1 MIRRPNWLPSLL
13 FAVAIVAAA
22 PAVSALEPPAKKAEA
37 AALKTQAQAQP
48 GGRLRVVVELRVGPR
63 ASRRVLNGIQ
73 RTVITNALGS
83 AAWRQR
89 GGNDVH
95 AIPEMTSEPHFVA
108 SVTPAEIEKLTANAR
123 VRRIVPE
130 ATWAPKQKKARPAAK

>member
-1 MIRRPNWLPSLL
+1 MIHRPHWLPALV
-13 FAVAIVAAA
+13 FAVAVAAGA
-22 PAVSALEPPAKKAEA
+22 PAVSAMDVAAKKTEIS
-37 AALKTQAQAQP
+37 ALKTQAQAQP
-48 GGRLRVVVELRVGPR
+48 DGRLRVVVELRVGPR

-73 RTVITNALGS
+73 RTVITGALGS

-89 GGNDVH
+89 GGGEVH

-108 SVTPAEIEKLTANAR
+108 SVTPAEIDKLAANGR